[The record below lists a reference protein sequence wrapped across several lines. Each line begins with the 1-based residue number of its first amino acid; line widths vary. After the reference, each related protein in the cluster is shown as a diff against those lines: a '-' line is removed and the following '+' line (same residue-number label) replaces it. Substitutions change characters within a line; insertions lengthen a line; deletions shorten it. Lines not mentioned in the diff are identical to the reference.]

1 MMRPRKRT
9 AVTEALA
16 MLARRDYSR
25 AGLRT
30 RLLGKNYPR
39 AEVDE
44 ALDKCADYGYM
55 DDRLFGRSRLEARLA
70 RRPAGRPD
78 ALRDLQRQGL
88 TATMSESVADEVF
101 EEAGGEAAVL
111 EDAFER
117 WVARHGE
124 PQDIAAAKRCF
135 DHLMR
140 RTFPRHLVLQ
150 KLSPWL
156 DEITS

>member
-1 MMRPRKRT
+1 VTRRKRT

-16 MLARRDYSR
+16 MLARRDHSR
-25 AGLRT
+25 AGLRAK
-30 RLLGKNYPR
+30 LLAKDYPR
-39 AEVDE
+39 DQVDE
-44 ALDKCADYGYM
+44 ALDRCAGYGYL
-55 DDRLFGRSRLEARLA
+55 DDHRFGRSRLETRLS
-70 RRPAGRPD
+70 RRPAGRRD

-101 EEAGGEAAVL
+101 DEAGGEAAVL